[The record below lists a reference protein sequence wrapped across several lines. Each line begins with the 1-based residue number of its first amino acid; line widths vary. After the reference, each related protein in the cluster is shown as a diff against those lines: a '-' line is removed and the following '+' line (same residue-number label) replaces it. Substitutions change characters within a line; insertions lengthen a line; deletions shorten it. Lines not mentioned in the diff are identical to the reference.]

1 MKSRDPQTG
10 RLETVTKTRDKE
22 ILDSEVIARDE
33 RATATYEALAV
44 RYVSALATKDDAI
57 VAKKPRAL
65 SKHES
70 SSIARLQEQF
80 LHASLPLLF
89 DDDAPLHALGIT
101 SAVSS
106 EGKTMAALLVSHALA
121 TNSRRPVVL
130 VECDWDHP
138 SLSHDLNLP
147 ASPGLSEWLRGASD
161 RDEVRRQIMPNLTV
175 VPAGLGGADA
185 MTALAELHRP
195 ELRERLADP
204 DEIIILDLPS
214 VLGSFY
220 GKLAA
225 RLAEAL
231 FLVVRAGSTPAS
243 FVARACDELKEM
255 RVEGIVLNQVQ
266 THVPRWLQ
274 GLL

>member
-1 MKSRDPQTG
+1 MKASDLQPG
-10 RLETVTKTRDKE
+10 RLNTLTPTEDEVGME
-22 ILDSEVIARDE
+22 GEVITDDRQKAAPDG
-33 RATATYEALAV
+33 ALAV
-44 RYVSALATKDDAI
+44 QFISSLVATNGALTPQKT
-57 VAKKPRAL
+57 RAL
-65 SKHES
+65 SKHDS

-80 LHASLPLLF
+80 LHASLPLFF
-89 DDDAPLHALGIT
+89 DDNAPLHALGVT
-101 SAVSS
+101 SAVAG

-147 ASPGLSEWLRGASD
+147 ASPGLAEWLRGATD
-161 RDEVRRQIMPNLTV
+161 RSEIRHQVMPNLTV
-175 VPAGLGGADA
+175 VPAGLGGPDA

-195 ELRERLADP
+195 ELRERIADP

-214 VLGSFY
+214 VLGSYY

-231 FLVVRAGSTPAS
+231 LLVVRAGSTPAS
-243 FVARACDELKEM
+243 FVTRACDELKDM

-266 THVPRWLQ
+266 TRIPRWLQ